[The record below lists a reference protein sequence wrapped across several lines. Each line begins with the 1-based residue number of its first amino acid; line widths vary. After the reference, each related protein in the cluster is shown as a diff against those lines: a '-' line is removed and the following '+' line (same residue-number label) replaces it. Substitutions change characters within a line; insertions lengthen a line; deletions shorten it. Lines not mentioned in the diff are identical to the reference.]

1 MVFAVLS
8 FGAAIALFVS
18 FCILVIGFV
27 VHLLLVHFS
36 VKRKVLSAYRFLVVM
51 VLLAPVFLMYDGFGG
66 GRRDGFFS
74 VVVTGY
80 LITAVIISFLGRIIE
95 YYNSEE
101 REYLS
106 KTCGHHRCAGH
117 LKPLALKMVG

>member
-1 MVFAVLS
+1 M
-8 FGAAIALFVS
+8 
-18 FCILVIGFV
+18 
-27 VHLLLVHFS
+27 
-36 VKRKVLSAYRFLVVM
+36 M

-101 REYLS
+101 RE
-106 KTCGHHRCAGH
+106 
-117 LKPLALKMVG
+117 

>member
-101 REYLS
+101 RE
-106 KTCGHHRCAGH
+106 
-117 LKPLALKMVG
+117 